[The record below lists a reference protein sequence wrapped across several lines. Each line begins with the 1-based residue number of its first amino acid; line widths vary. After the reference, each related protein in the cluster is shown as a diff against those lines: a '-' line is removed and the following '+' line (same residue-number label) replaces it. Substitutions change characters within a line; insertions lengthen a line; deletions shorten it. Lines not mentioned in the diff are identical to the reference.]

1 MADRKKI
8 LKVLANL
15 ATACLVAGTLITAL
29 VIVARRDGLSDQLD
43 FGAGAY
49 YYADIP
55 DFQKY
60 VRDDVYSDSFPDI
73 LYWIIFLAW
82 GGLMY
87 WLWRWIDRH

>member
-8 LKVLANL
+8 LKVLAKA
-15 ATACLVAGTLITAL
+15 ATICLVAGTLALAL
-29 VIVARRDGLSDQLD
+29 VIMARRYGLSDQLD

>member
-1 MADRKKI
+1 MI
-8 LKVLANL
+8 CVLWIMISG
-15 ATACLVAGTLITAL
+15 AGLQE
-29 VIVARRDGLSDQLD
+29 SLD

-73 LYWIIFLAW
+73 LYRIIFLAW

>member
-8 LKVLANL
+8 LKVLAKL
-15 ATACLVAGTLITAL
+15 ATICLVAGTLALAL
-29 VIVARRDGLSDQLD
+29 VIMARRDGLSDQLD

>member
-8 LKVLANL
+8 LKVLAKA
-15 ATACLVAGTLITAL
+15 ATICLVAGTLALAL
-29 VIVARRDGLSDQLD
+29 VIMARRDGLSDQLD

>member
-8 LKVLANL
+8 LKVLAKA
-15 ATACLVAGTLITAL
+15 ATICLVAGTLALAL
-29 VIVARRDGLSDQLD
+29 VIMARRDGLSDQLD
-43 FGAGAY
+43 LGAGAY

>member
-8 LKVLANL
+8 LKVLAKA
-15 ATACLVAGTLITAL
+15 ATICLVAGTLALAL
-29 VIVARRDGLSDQLD
+29 VIMARRDGLSDQLD

-87 WLWRWIDRH
+87 WLWRWIDRN

>member
-1 MADRKKI
+1 MTGGKNRI
-8 LKVLANL
+8 LK
-15 ATACLVAGTLITAL
+15 LVTLIFG
-29 VIVARRDGLSDQLD
+29 VAVLICVLWIMISGAGLQESLD